1 MAVRTP
7 PVACPVLPPGRGI
20 LNIIT
25 RKENAAEI
33 ASRGAR
39 RASPAAESFLA
50 AVAQRGMHAA

>member
-1 MAVRTP
+1 M
-7 PVACPVLPPGRGI
+7 

-39 RASPAAESFLA
+39 RASMPAFIFRA
-50 AVAQRGMHAA
+50 AIAQRGMHAAYPAI

>member
-1 MAVRTP
+1 M
-7 PVACPVLPPGRGI
+7 

-39 RASPAAESFLA
+39 RVSRAAESFRA
-50 AVAQRGMHAA
+50 AIPQRGMHAAYAAI